1 MKSSG
6 RLTRKQAAE
15 ALGVTTKTLALWE
28 RSGKI
33 PVPDRDW
40 RGWRWYDPDTL
51 VEIRR
56 KMLGGDEKTQPPL
69 EIPGMELSAR
79 NRLSGIVKEIICD
92 VVLCEVVVELP
103 DKQEIVSVITH
114 NSVRRLRLRVGDK
127 VTVVFKATDV
137 MIAR

>member
-1 MKSSG
+1 MKDSG

-33 PVPDRDW
+33 PAPERDW
-40 RGWRWYDPDTL
+40 RGWRWYDPETL

-69 EIPGMELSAR
+69 EIPGMELSTR
-79 NRLSGIVKEIICD
+79 NRLRGIVKEITCD
-92 VVLCEVVVELP
+92 DVQCEVVVELP

-127 VTVVFKATDV
+127 VTVVFKETDV
-137 MIAR
+137 MLAR